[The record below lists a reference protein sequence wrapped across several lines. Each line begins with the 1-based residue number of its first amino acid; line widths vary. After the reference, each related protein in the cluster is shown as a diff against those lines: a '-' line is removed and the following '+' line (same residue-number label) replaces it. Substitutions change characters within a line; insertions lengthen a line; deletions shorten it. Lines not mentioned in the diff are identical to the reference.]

1 MSRKTQTRKKPAIKT
16 IAAKSLTTV
25 PFEKGFHFYTNVGN
39 YTGITATSLNE
50 FAIKLQI
57 IPPESITFHFRRKD
71 FQNWIRYTINDA
83 ALAQRIGNAKPEQTA
98 EDLRKQ
104 ILQIM
109 EAAR

>member
-16 IAAKSLTTV
+16 ITAKSLTTV

-57 IPPESITFHFRRKD
+57 IPPESITFHFHRKD
-71 FQNWIRYTINDA
+71 FQNWIRYTINNA
-83 ALAQRIGNAKPEQTA
+83 ALAQRIGNAKPEHTA